1 MQGHALSMNADD
13 ATHIPWARL
22 PVEVRSLFILFFS
35 GVFGPEE
42 LDHKAVVRELATIWD
57 AEQLTLAFL
66 KDHERFWNLYRKY
79 QQTYR
84 ERVWRIDAYGI
95 SRQEAE
101 RIGFM
106 PRAET
111 SIAQLCAGGRPGP
124 RSRRTK
130 R

>member
-1 MQGHALSMNADD
+1 MCMNIDD
-13 ATHIPWARL
+13 ATHTPWAHL
-22 PVEVRSLFILFFS
+22 PFEARFLFILFFS

-42 LDHKAVVRELATIWD
+42 LDQKAVVRELATIWD

-66 KDHERFWNLYRKY
+66 KDHERFWDLYRKY
-79 QQTYR
+79 QQKYR
-84 ERVWRIDAYGI
+84 ERVWRLDAYGI

-101 RIGFM
+101 RIGFIM

-111 SIAQLCAGGRPGP
+111 SIAQLCAGGQPRP